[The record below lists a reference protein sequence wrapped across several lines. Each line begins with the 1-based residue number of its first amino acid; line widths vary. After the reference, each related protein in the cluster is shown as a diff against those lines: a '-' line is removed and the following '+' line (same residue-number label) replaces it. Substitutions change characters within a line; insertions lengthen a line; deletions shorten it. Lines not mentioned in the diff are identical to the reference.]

1 MKFNEMTYTR
11 PDFEE
16 AKKNYEELF
25 KNFKDQSLEEQ
36 IATINEWNKESDDF
50 ATNATLCS
58 VRHSIDTRDEFYEKE
73 TEYFDE
79 VGPLFSNL
87 AVEANKTILSS
98 THLEDLKKHFG
109 SHYFE
114 ILECSLVMKEEAI
127 PFMQKENALV
137 TKYNKLIASAKI
149 EFDGKTNTLAQMGP
163 YTQVADRAKRK
174 EAHEAVT
181 KFFEENEAEFD
192 KIYDDLVKVRNEMAL
207 ALGYKNYVELQYKFL
222 YRTDY
227 NSEDVKRYR
236 EYIYKNFTPL
246 AVKLREKQAERIGLK
261 DDFKYYDWGFS
272 FKEGN
277 PNPIGDP
284 EFIVNQAI
292 KMYHELSKETGE
304 FIDVMTGMDLMD
316 LVAKPGKQAGGYCTD
331 IPNYKVPFIFSN
343 FNGTQGDVEVV
354 THEAGH
360 AFQVYSSRN
369 MIVPEYR
376 WPTYEACEIHS
387 MSMEFIT
394 WPWMELFFG
403 DAVDRFKYSHLSGA
417 IEFLPYGVTIDE
429 FQHFVYEN
437 PEATP
442 EERKKKYHEIE
453 MKYRPN
459 IDYADNE
466 FLKKG
471 TFWYRQGHVF
481 NTPFYYIDYT
491 LAQVCAFQFLIKS
504 LEDREKAFD
513 EYLTLCKAGG
523 SESFFGLMKIGKLE
537 NPMVEGTLEKIIP
550 KLEEILDSIK
560 F

>member
-11 PDFEE
+11 PDFEKS
-16 AKKNYEELF
+16 KKNYEELF
-25 KNFKDQSLEEQ
+25 KNFKDQTLEEQ
-36 IATINEWNKESDDF
+36 ITTINEWNKLSDDF

-73 TEYFDE
+73 NEYFDE

-98 THLEDLKKHFG
+98 KHLEDLKKHFG
-109 SHYFE
+109 PHYFE

-137 TKYNKLIASAKI
+137 SKYNKLIASAKI
-149 EFDGKTNTLAQMGP
+149 DFDGKTNTLAQMGP
-163 YTQVADRAKRK
+163 YTQVADRKTRK
-174 EAHEAVT
+174 EAHEAIT

-207 ALGYKNYVELQYKFL
+207 ALGYKNYVDLQYKFL

-304 FIDVMTGMDLMD
+304 FIDVMTGMELMD

-387 MSMEFIT
+387 MSMEFLT

-403 DAVDRFKYSHLSGA
+403 EAVNRFKYSHLSGA

-429 FQHFVYEN
+429 FQH
-437 PEATP
+437 
-442 EERKKKYHEIE
+442 
-453 MKYRPN
+453 
-459 IDYADNE
+459 
-466 FLKKG
+466 
-471 TFWYRQGHVF
+471 
-481 NTPFYYIDYT
+481 
-491 LAQVCAFQFLIKS
+491 
-504 LEDREKAFD
+504 
-513 EYLTLCKAGG
+513 
-523 SESFFGLMKIGKLE
+523 
-537 NPMVEGTLEKIIP
+537 
-550 KLEEILDSIK
+550 
-560 F
+560 

>member
-1 MKFNEMTYTR
+1 
-11 PDFEE
+11 
-16 AKKNYEELF
+16 
-25 KNFKDQSLEEQ
+25 
-36 IATINEWNKESDDF
+36 
-50 ATNATLCS
+50 
-58 VRHSIDTRDEFYEKE
+58 
-73 TEYFDE
+73 
-79 VGPLFSNL
+79 
-87 AVEANKTILSS
+87 
-98 THLEDLKKHFG
+98 
-109 SHYFE
+109 
-114 ILECSLVMKEEAI
+114 
-127 PFMQKENALV
+127 
-137 TKYNKLIASAKI
+137 
-149 EFDGKTNTLAQMGP
+149 
-163 YTQVADRAKRK
+163 
-174 EAHEAVT
+174 
-181 KFFEENEAEFD
+181 
-192 KIYDDLVKVRNEMAL
+192 
-207 ALGYKNYVELQYKFL
+207 
-222 YRTDY
+222 
-227 NSEDVKRYR
+227 
-236 EYIYKNFTPL
+236 
-246 AVKLREKQAERIGLK
+246 
-261 DDFKYYDWGFS
+261 
-272 FKEGN
+272 
-277 PNPIGDP
+277 
-284 EFIVNQAI
+284 
-292 KMYHELSKETGE
+292 MYHELSKETGE

-459 IDYADNE
+459 VDYADNE

>member
-11 PDFEE
+11 PDFEKS
-16 AKKNYEELF
+16 KKNYEELF
-25 KNFKDQSLEEQ
+25 KNFKDQTLEEQ
-36 IATINEWNKESDDF
+36 ITTINEWNKLSDDF

-73 TEYFDE
+73 NEYFDE

-98 THLEDLKKHFG
+98 KHLEDLKKHFG
-109 SHYFE
+109 PHYFE

-137 TKYNKLIASAKI
+137 SKYNKLIASAKI
-149 EFDGKTNTLAQMGP
+149 GFDGKTNTLAQMGP
-163 YTQVADRAKRK
+163 YTQVADRKTRK
-174 EAHEAVT
+174 EAHEAIT

-207 ALGYKNYVELQYKFL
+207 ALGYKNYVDLQYKFL

-261 DDFKYYDWGFS
+261 DDLKYYDWGFS

-304 FIDVMTGMDLMD
+304 FIDVMTGMELMD

-331 IPNYKVPFIFSN
+331 IANYKVPFIFSN

-387 MSMEFIT
+387 MSMEFLT

-403 DAVDRFKYSHLSGA
+403 EAVNRFKYSHLSGA

-459 IDYADNE
+459 VDYADNE

-471 TFWYRQGHVF
+471 TYWFRQGHVF

-504 LEDREKAFD
+504 LENRDKAFD

>member
-1 MKFNEMTYTR
+1 
-11 PDFEE
+11 
-16 AKKNYEELF
+16 
-25 KNFKDQSLEEQ
+25 
-36 IATINEWNKESDDF
+36 
-50 ATNATLCS
+50 
-58 VRHSIDTRDEFYEKE
+58 
-73 TEYFDE
+73 
-79 VGPLFSNL
+79 
-87 AVEANKTILSS
+87 
-98 THLEDLKKHFG
+98 
-109 SHYFE
+109 
-114 ILECSLVMKEEAI
+114 MKEEAI

-137 TKYNKLIASAKI
+137 SKYNKLIASAKI
-149 EFDGKTNTLAQMGP
+149 DFDGKTNTLAQMGP
-163 YTQVADRAKRK
+163 YTQVADRKTRK
-174 EAHEAVT
+174 EAHEAIT

-207 ALGYKNYVELQYKFL
+207 ALGYKNYVDLQYKFL

-304 FIDVMTGMDLMD
+304 FIDVMTGMELMD

-387 MSMEFIT
+387 MSMEFLT

-403 DAVDRFKYSHLSGA
+403 EAVNRFKYSHLSGA

-459 IDYADNE
+459 VDYVDNE

-471 TFWYRQGHVF
+471 TYWFRQGHVF

-504 LEDREKAFD
+504 LENRDKAFD

>member
-11 PDFEE
+11 PDFEKS
-16 AKKNYEELF
+16 KKNYEELF
-25 KNFKDQSLEEQ
+25 KNFKDQTLEEQ
-36 IATINEWNKESDDF
+36 ITTINEWNKLSDDF

-73 TEYFDE
+73 NEYFDE
-79 VGPLFSNL
+79 VGPHFSNL

-98 THLEDLKKHFG
+98 KHLEGLKKHFG
-109 SHYFE
+109 PHYFE

-137 TKYNKLIASAKI
+137 SKYNKLIASAKI
-149 EFDGKTNTLAQMGP
+149 DFEGKTNTLAQMGP
-163 YTQVADRAKRK
+163 YTQVADRKTRK
-174 EAHEAVT
+174 EAHEAIT

-261 DDFKYYDWGFS
+261 GDFKYYDWGFS

-304 FIDVMTGMDLMD
+304 FIDVMTGMELMD

-387 MSMEFIT
+387 MSMEFLT

-403 DAVDRFKYSHLSGA
+403 EAVNRFKYSHLSGA

-459 IDYADNE
+459 VDYADNE

-471 TFWYRQGHVF
+471 TFWFRQGHVF

-504 LEDREKAFD
+504 LENRDKAFD

>member
-11 PDFEE
+11 PDFEKS
-16 AKKNYEELF
+16 KKNYEELF
-25 KNFKDQSLEEQ
+25 KNFKDQTLEEQ
-36 IATINEWNKESDDF
+36 ITTINEWNKLSDDF

-73 TEYFDE
+73 NEYFDE

-98 THLEDLKKHFG
+98 KHLEGLKKHFG
-109 SHYFE
+109 PHYFE

-137 TKYNKLIASAKI
+137 SKYNKLIASAKI
-149 EFDGKTNTLAQMGP
+149 DFDGKTNTLAQMGP
-163 YTQVADRAKRK
+163 YTQVADRKTRK
-174 EAHEAVT
+174 EAHEAIT

-207 ALGYKNYVELQYKFL
+207 ALGYKNYVDLQYKFL

-304 FIDVMTGMDLMD
+304 FIDVMTGMELMD

-387 MSMEFIT
+387 MSMEFLT

-403 DAVDRFKYSHLSGA
+403 EAVNRFKNSHLSGA

-459 IDYADNE
+459 VDYADNE

-471 TFWYRQGHVF
+471 TYWFRQGHVF

-504 LEDREKAFD
+504 LENRDKAFD

>member
-98 THLEDLKKHFG
+98 THLEDLKKYFG

-369 MIVPEYR
+369 MIVFFKQK
-376 WPTYEACEIHS
+376 TAYEA
-387 MSMEFIT
+387 
-394 WPWMELFFG
+394 L
-403 DAVDRFKYSHLSGA
+403 
-417 IEFLPYGVTIDE
+417 
-429 FQHFVYEN
+429 
-437 PEATP
+437 
-442 EERKKKYHEIE
+442 
-453 MKYRPN
+453 
-459 IDYADNE
+459 
-466 FLKKG
+466 
-471 TFWYRQGHVF
+471 
-481 NTPFYYIDYT
+481 
-491 LAQVCAFQFLIKS
+491 
-504 LEDREKAFD
+504 
-513 EYLTLCKAGG
+513 
-523 SESFFGLMKIGKLE
+523 GK
-537 NPMVEGTLEKIIP
+537 
-550 KLEEILDSIK
+550 
-560 F
+560 

>member
-1 MKFNEMTYTR
+1 MTYTR
-11 PDFEE
+11 PDFEKS
-16 AKKNYEELF
+16 KKNYEELF
-25 KNFKDQSLEEQ
+25 KNFKDQTLEEQ
-36 IATINEWNKESDDF
+36 ITTINEWNKLSDDF

-73 TEYFDE
+73 NEYFDE
-79 VGPLFSNL
+79 VGPHFSNL

-98 THLEDLKKHFG
+98 KHLEGLKKHFG
-109 SHYFE
+109 PHYFE

-137 TKYNKLIASAKI
+137 SKYNKLIASAKI
-149 EFDGKTNTLAQMGP
+149 DFEGKTNTLAQMGP
-163 YTQVADRAKRK
+163 YTQVADRKTRK
-174 EAHEAVT
+174 EAHEAIT

-261 DDFKYYDWGFS
+261 GDFKYYDWGFS

-304 FIDVMTGMDLMD
+304 FIDVMTGMELMD

-387 MSMEFIT
+387 MSMEFLT

-403 DAVDRFKYSHLSGA
+403 EAVNRFKYSHLSGA

-459 IDYADNE
+459 VDYADNE

-471 TFWYRQGHVF
+471 TFWFRQGHVF

-504 LEDREKAFD
+504 LENRDKAFD